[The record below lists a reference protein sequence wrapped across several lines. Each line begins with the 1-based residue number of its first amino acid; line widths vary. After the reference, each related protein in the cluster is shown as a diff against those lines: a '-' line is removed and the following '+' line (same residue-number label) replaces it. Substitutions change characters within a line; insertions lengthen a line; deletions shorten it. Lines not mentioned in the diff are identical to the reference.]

1 MSPVRL
7 PFPGSL
13 PEGEPPA
20 RLRPEPGFRKP
31 PPPAVKPLG
40 GLTGDRMGHWAQTLL
55 GTARS
60 PGASCPA
67 RAGHSGCQAAGPRI
81 SVCTQGPPSPQVPS
95 RPALRRVPLQA
106 AHFPSRQRPS
116 PAAPSRDLALA
127 LLADLAAAHWGFRG
141 PAGQATRWGT
151 WAHSSWFP
159 LRRARSVLVLRQG
172 CGLMYGVSGSR
183 MWDCFLAF
191 KLVMSRIPPAQLEPL
206 ANGYLRSW
214 DAY

>member
-13 PEGEPPA
+13 PEGERPA

-40 GLTGDRMGHWAQTLL
+40 GLTGDRMGHWARTLL

-81 SVCTQGPPSPQVPS
+81 SVCTQGPPSPQVPG

-116 PAAPSRDLALA
+116 PAVPSRDLALA

-141 PAGQATRWGT
+141 PA
-151 WAHSSWFP
+151 
-159 LRRARSVLVLRQG
+159 RRPGHALGDLGPQQLVPSAPRSVSSGTETGLRVNVRCFG
-172 CGLMYGVSGSR
+172 EPDVGLFSG
-183 MWDCFLAF
+183 L
-191 KLVMSRIPPAQLEPL
+191 
-206 ANGYLRSW
+206 
-214 DAY
+214 